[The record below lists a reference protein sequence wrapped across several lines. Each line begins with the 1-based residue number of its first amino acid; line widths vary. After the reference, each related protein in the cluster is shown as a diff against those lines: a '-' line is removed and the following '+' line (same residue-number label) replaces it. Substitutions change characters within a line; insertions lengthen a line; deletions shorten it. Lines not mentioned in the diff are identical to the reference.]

1 MTSSKRIDAIL
12 LELTRDRR
20 KLHPLAD
27 SFYRAGAAL
36 MIAGE
41 DLADAISALD
51 HHFTEREQLIRRR
64 ANALKKA
71 FTAHAEKDTHQ

>member
-27 SFYRAGAAL
+27 SFYRG
-36 MIAGE
+36 
-41 DLADAISALD
+41 
-51 HHFTEREQLIRRR
+51 
-64 ANALKKA
+64 
-71 FTAHAEKDTHQ
+71 